1 MNEWINKK
9 KGAFR
14 SCCCCCS
21 INGGGREGVREGES
35 ALSYLVCCHCHWW
48 NVANMC
54 DVDVNSYTLVVRYRH
69 PTLLCSTYSSPSFS
83 FFFFSIFPFWCVG
96 GKGGGGDDDGGGSS
110 SHAVDWL
117 VMLQQQQQQQ
127 HNSSCSLLTIPH
139 THAADTGRHDH

>member
-54 DVDVNSYTLVVRYRH
+54 DVDVNSNTLVVRYRH

-83 FFFFSIFPFWCVG
+83 FFFSIFPFWCVG